1 MKKIIVLSLLLVPL
15 LFIVAGV
22 KAADYN
28 LTCTY
33 SAGCSPSLPAFFPS
47 SEVWYPG
54 KTLTKTVQ
62 FTNNSSIDRKVGVQ
76 SSQTLTSGDVDQ
88 VIDLIITKSD
98 STVLFSNS
106 LHAFYASGEVLLL
119 DNLASHAS
127 ETFSFQATMYSTS
140 GNEYQ
145 SMTTQFDL
153 IIGLISSPTP
163 TPPACTDT
171 APATPGSVTLSRVND
186 AEVKATWGTATD
198 PVTGYR
204 VSWSKDTDTDG
215 DGEGTRSV
223 GKTTE
228 TNITGLNLTSYT
240 HYFKVRAVNGCK
252 EGATTGI
259 ATIGDGKNYLAPTS
273 TPAPTPTST
282 PLPIPSPIPTTE
294 VLGVSTSSGTQ
305 GLNNKGSQKEVKGV
319 TTSKCIAYWWQI
331 LLLQSLLLALYYFR
345 FAKNMNSRNMLLT
358 GLGAL
363 LGGLAVF
370 RIMNSC
376 HSFNFL
382 LFPKSPSPFMKYF
395 VLLDIA
401 VILAILLAKKWWTR
415 EDSNL

>member
-1 MKKIIVLSLLLVPL
+1 MKKIIVIF
-15 LFIVAGV
+15 LFLGAILFVVSGV

-33 SAGCSPSLPAFFPS
+33 SAGCSPSLSAFFPV
-47 SEVWYPG
+47 SEIWYPG

-62 FTNNSSIDRKVGVQ
+62 FTNNSSIDRKVGVKA
-76 SSQTLTSGDVDQ
+76 SQTTTSGDIDQ
-88 VIDLIITKSD
+88 VIDLVITKSD

-119 DNLASHAS
+119 DSLASHAS

-171 APATPGSVTLSRVND
+171 EPATPGSVTLNRVND
-186 AEVKATWGTATD
+186 TEVKVTWGTATD

-204 VSWSKDTDTDG
+204 VSWSKDTDIDG

-240 HYFKVRAVNGCK
+240 YYFKVRAVNGCK

-259 ATIGDGKNYLAPTS
+259 ATIGDGPNYLAPTP
-273 TPAPTPTST
+273 TPTPTSVV
-282 PLPIPSPIPTTE
+282 PPPIPSPTPTTE

-305 GLNNKGSQKEVKGV
+305 GLNNLQSQKEVKGV
-319 TTSKCIAYWWQI
+319 TTSKCNTYWWQI

-345 FAKNMNSRNMLLT
+345 FAKNMNNRNLLMT
-358 GLGAL
+358 SI
-363 LGGLAVF
+363 GGLIAGLAAF
-370 RIMNSC
+370 RLMNNC
-376 HSFNFL
+376 LSFNYF
-382 LFPKSPSPFMKYF
+382 LFPNSSSLFLKYF
-395 VLLDIA
+395 ILLDVA
-401 VILAILLAKKWWTR
+401 VILAIILAKKWWTR

>member
-1 MKKIIVLSLLLVPL
+1 MKKIIIISLFLVVL
-15 LFIVAGV
+15 LFVVAGV

-33 SAGCSPSLPAFFPS
+33 SAGCSPSLSAFFPA
-47 SEVWYPG
+47 SEIWYPG

-62 FTNNSSIDRKVGVQ
+62 FTNNSSVGRKVGVLA
-76 SSQTLTSGDVDQ
+76 SQTTTSGDIGQ
-88 VIDLIITKSD
+88 VIDLVITKSD
-98 STVLFSNS
+98 STVLFSNP

-145 SMTTQFDL
+145 GMTTQFDL

-171 APATPGSVTLSRVND
+171 TPATPGSVSLNRIND
-186 AEVKATWGTATD
+186 TEVKVTWRTATD

-240 HYFKVRAVNGCK
+240 YYFKVRAVNGCK
-252 EGATTGI
+252 EGNTTGI
-259 ATIGDGKNYLAPTS
+259 VTIGDGT
-273 TPAPTPTST
+273 PTPT
-282 PLPIPSPIPTTE
+282 PVIPPPIPSPTPTGE
-294 VLGVSTSSGTQ
+294 VEGVSTTSGAQ
-305 GLNNKGSQKEVKGV
+305 GLNNQQASQNGIMGA
-319 TTSKCIAYWWQI
+319 TTSQCKTYWWQI
-331 LLLQSLLLALYYFR
+331 LLVQTLLFALYLY
-345 FAKNMNSRNMLLT
+345 FAKNINKRYLLITSIGGFLSSLVAFRLLNNCVGFNYLIFPNSSLP
-358 GLGAL
+358 
-363 LGGLAVF
+363 
-370 RIMNSC
+370 
-376 HSFNFL
+376 FL
-382 LFPKSPSPFMKYF
+382 KYF
-395 VLLDIA
+395 VLLDV
-401 VILAILLAKKWWTR
+401 VITVTLFLIK
-415 EDSNL
+415 NLNYSLK